1 MPNTTSQPIGSASL
15 LTGNTRGAVA
25 AIAVIGP
32 LDSIAPHPPFTTPS
46 RTPIAPGQVRYA
58 TWHGGRDDSPSESVV
73 LSLISRP
80 DNDPASARWEIHCHG
95 GKAASARILDDL
107 TAAGFITVPPDSWP
121 SDASP
126 PDASPPDACLPGA
139 CLPDAT
145 PSAASAIVSPGN
157 DAPRDFPCGRLRQES
172 EAILIR
178 CESTLTAAIAL
189 DQSRSGLVAFIA
201 RAVKRLRD
209 AIEPSSDASS
219 NPTASG
225 LDRVARSIR
234 EEAAQILARAEIGL
248 HLTEPWK
255 VVLAGPPNVGKS
267 SLINA
272 LVGYRRSITMDQ
284 PGTTRDVLEA
294 RTMLD
299 GWPIRLSDTAGIRDN
314 ASSPIEAAGIE
325 AARNELAS
333 ADLVLWVEDASQPR
347 PRDAHSPNHEIPDRH
362 DHDHRRDHD
371 LDLDPLSQ
379 LPRLTRSLHVLNKID
394 ADSIGSDPLATSDP
408 AHVIATSALTG
419 EGIDQLRALIV
430 KRLIPEPPEAGA
442 AVPLNARQTRWLQRL
457 ASSANRDEML
467 TALQGLAT
475 ED

>member
-1 MPNTTSQPIGSASL
+1 MPNASSQPIGFASL

-25 AIAVIGP
+25 TIAVIGP

-46 RTPIAPGQVRYA
+46 PAPIAPGQVRYA

-80 DNDPASARWEIHCHG
+80 DNAPSSARWEIHCHG

-121 SDASP
+121 ADATP
-126 PDASPPDACLPGA
+126 PDAYLPA
-139 CLPDAT
+139 AT
-145 PSAASAIVSPGN
+145 PSAASAIDAPGN
-157 DAPRDFPCGRLRQES
+157 DSPRDFRYDRLRQES

-201 RAVKRLRD
+201 RAAQRLRD
-209 AIEPSSDASS
+209 AIESSSQASS

-347 PRDAHSPNHEIPDRH
+347 HCDAHSPNHEIPDRH

-379 LPRLTRSLHVLNKID
+379 LPRPTRSLRVLNKID
-394 ADSIGSDPLATSDP
+394 AATIGSDPLATSDP
-408 AHVIATSALTG
+408 AHGVATSALTG

-430 KRLIPEPPEAGA
+430 KRLVPEPPEPGA
-442 AVPLNARQTRWLQRL
+442 AVPLNARQTRWLKLL

>member
-1 MPNTTSQPIGSASL
+1 MPNASSQPIGFASL

-25 AIAVIGP
+25 TIAVIGP

-46 RTPIAPGQVRYA
+46 PAPIAPGQVRYA

-80 DNDPASARWEIHCHG
+80 DNDPSSARWEIHCHG

-107 TAAGFITVPPDSWP
+107 AAAGFITVPPDSWP
-121 SDASP
+121 ADAS
-126 PDASPPDACLPGA
+126 LPGA
-139 CLPDAT
+139 CLPGAT
-145 PSAASAIVSPGN
+145 PSAASAIDAPGN
-157 DAPRDFPCGRLRQES
+157 DPPRDFPCGRLRQES
-172 EAILIR
+172 ETILIR

-201 RAVKRLRD
+201 RAAQRLRD
-209 AIEPSSDASS
+209 AIEPSSQASS

-234 EEAAQILARAEIGL
+234 QEAAQILARAEIGL

-347 PRDAHSPNHEIPDRH
+347 HCDAHSPNHEIPDRH

-379 LPRLTRSLHVLNKID
+379 LPRPTRSLRVLNKID
-394 ADSIGSDPLATSDP
+394 AATIGSDPLATSDP
-408 AHVIATSALTG
+408 AHGVATSALTG

-430 KRLIPEPPEAGA
+430 KRLVPEPPEPGA
-442 AVPLNARQTRWLQRL
+442 AVPLNARQTRWLKLL

>member
-1 MPNTTSQPIGSASL
+1 MPNASSQPIGSASL

-25 AIAVIGP
+25 TIAVIGP
-32 LDSIAPHPPFTTPS
+32 LDSIAPQPPFTTPS
-46 RTPIAPGQVRYA
+46 PAPISPGQVRYA
-58 TWHGGRDDSPSESVV
+58 TWHGSRDDSPSESVV
-73 LSLISRP
+73 LTLISRP
-80 DNDPASARWEIHCHG
+80 NNDPFSARWEIHCHG

-121 SDASP
+121 AD
-126 PDASPPDACLPGA
+126 A
-139 CLPDAT
+139 CLPDAK
-145 PSAASAIVSPGN
+145 PSAAASETVAPGQ
-157 DAPRDFPCGRLRQES
+157 DSTRDFPYGRLRQES

-189 DQSRSGLVAFIA
+189 DQSRSGLVNFIT
-201 RAVKRLRD
+201 RASQRLRD
-209 AIEPSSDASS
+209 ASYPTAHALSEPTTRASS
-219 NPTASG
+219 ETNAVG
-225 LDRVARSIR
+225 LDRVAQSIR

-325 AARNELAS
+325 AARNELAT
-333 ADLVLWVEDASQPR
+333 ADLVLWVEDASHPR
-347 PRDAHSPNHEIPDRH
+347 HSDPHSPNHGIPDRH
-362 DHDHRRDHD
+362 DHDHWRDHE

-379 LPRLTRSLHVLNKID
+379 RPRSTRSLRVLNKID
-394 ADSIGSDPLATSDP
+394 AANIGSDPLMTRDP
-408 AHVIATSALTG
+408 AQGIATSALTG

-430 KRLIPEPPEAGA
+430 KRLVPMPPELGS
-442 AVPLNARQTRWLQRL
+442 AVPLNDRQTRWLQRL
-457 ASSANRDEML
+457 TSSADRDEML
-467 TALQGLAT
+467 AALRGLAA

>member
-1 MPNTTSQPIGSASL
+1 MPNASSQPIGFASL

-25 AIAVIGP
+25 TIAVIGP

-46 RTPIAPGQVRYA
+46 PAPIAPGQVRYA

-80 DNDPASARWEIHCHG
+80 DNDPSSARWEIHCHG

-107 TAAGFITVPPDSWP
+107 TAAGFIIVPPDSWP
-121 SDASP
+121 ADATL
-126 PDASPPDACLPGA
+126 PDAYFPA
-139 CLPDAT
+139 AT
-145 PSAASAIVSPGN
+145 PSAASTIDAPGN
-157 DAPRDFPCGRLRQES
+157 DHPCDFPYDRLQQES

-189 DQSRSGLVAFIA
+189 DQSRSGLIAFIA
-201 RAVKRLRD
+201 RAAQRLRD
-209 AIEPSSDASS
+209 AIEPSSHASS

-267 SLINA
+267 SLINS

-347 PRDAHSPNHEIPDRH
+347 HSDAHSPHRPVRDLQVRDR
-362 DHDHRRDHD
+362 DVDR
-371 LDLDPLSQ
+371 DPLPQ
-379 LPRLTRSLHVLNKID
+379 LPRPTRSLRLLNKID
-394 ADSIGSDPLATSDP
+394 AASIGSDLLATNDP

-430 KRLIPEPPEAGA
+430 KRLVPEPPEPGA
-442 AVPLNARQTRWLQRL
+442 AVPLNARQTRWLKRL

-467 TALQGLAT
+467 TALQGLAN

>member
-25 AIAVIGP
+25 TIAVIGP

-121 SDASP
+121 SDAS
-126 PDASPPDACLPGA
+126 LPGA
-139 CLPDAT
+139 CLPGAT

-201 RAVKRLRD
+201 RAAQRLRD
-209 AIEPSSDASS
+209 AIEPSPQASS

-333 ADLVLWVEDASQPR
+333 ADLVLWVEDASR
-347 PRDAHSPNHEIPDRH
+347 PRHNDPASLNRPSPDRP
-362 DHDHRRDHD
+362 D
-371 LDLDPLSQ
+371 LDRDPLSQ
-379 LPRLTRSLHVLNKID
+379 PERPTRSTHLPKSLHVLNKID

-408 AHVIATSALTG
+408 AHGVATSALTG

-430 KRLIPEPPEAGA
+430 KRLVPNPPEPGA
-442 AVPLNARQTRWLQRL
+442 AVPLNARQTRWLKRL